1 MPERDVVIYT
11 QPECAGCQREKKFLT
26 QKGIDFTEKNI
37 QEDEQALEELL
48 ESGAQGTPTTLIDGK
63 AIVGFDRQKLAE
75 KLGL

>member
-1 MPERDVVIYT
+1 MPERDVLIYT
-11 QPECAGCQREKKFLT
+11 QPGCAGCQREKKFLT

-48 ESGAQGTPTTLIDGK
+48 ELGAQGTPTTLIDGK

>member
-1 MPERDVVIYT
+1 MAEKDVFIYT
-11 QPECAGCQREKKFLT
+11 QPGCEGCQREKKFLT

-48 ESGAQGTPTTLIDGK
+48 ELGAHGTPTTLIDRK

>member
-48 ESGAQGTPTTLIDGK
+48 ELGAQGTPTTLIDGK